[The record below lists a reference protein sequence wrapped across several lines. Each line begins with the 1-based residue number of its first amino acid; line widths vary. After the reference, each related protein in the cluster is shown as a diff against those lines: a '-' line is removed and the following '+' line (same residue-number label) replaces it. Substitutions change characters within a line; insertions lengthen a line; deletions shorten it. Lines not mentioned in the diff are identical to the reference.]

1 MINYFRKKFILV
13 STMAL
18 LLVLVTI
25 VGSIGSIAYYRAQ
38 REVNNVLTML
48 VKNKGQLS
56 AADAVRR
63 PRQFL
68 QPPMTKESIFQY
80 RYFSATVN
88 PDGSVDKVDNQHIST
103 VPPQVIAQMASRVTQ
118 RQRRSQ
124 GVMYYSGTAYAY
136 KTKQVKDG
144 RLVVFLDE
152 TILMNETNEIIRV
165 GVALGIISMVLYT
178 IVLALF
184 SNRAIRPI
192 IQSEK
197 RQREFITNAGHEL
210 KTPLAVISANTEMQE
225 MLDGESEWTKSNK
238 QQVERLT
245 RLVGN
250 LISLARMQEQP
261 DIPMAA
267 VNVSE
272 IVTTVTDSFK
282 SVLTSSHHQFSVQVQ
297 PDLVATANQNYFH
310 ELVSIL
316 LDNANKYCDDNGQV
330 KVDLHQGKY
339 GRTVLLSIGNTFADG
354 AKIDYQKFF
363 DRFYRGDTAH
373 SNNKKKGF
381 GIGLSMAQQ
390 IVGAFNGKLSARYD
404 KGMLYFDVRLKRA

>member
-1 MINYFRKKFILV
+1 MINYFRKKFIFV

-18 LLVLVTI
+18 LLVLLTI

-38 REVNNVLTML
+38 RDVNDILTML
-48 VKNKGQLS
+48 VKNNGRLS
-56 AADAVRR
+56 AADATRR

-68 QPPMTKESIFQY
+68 QAPMTKESIFQY

-88 PDGSVDKVDNQHIST
+88 PDGSVDNIDDDHIST
-103 VPPQVIAQMASRVTQ
+103 VPPQMIAQMANRVTQ
-118 RQRRSQ
+118 RRRRTQ

-136 KTKQVKDG
+136 KAKQVKDG

-152 TILMNETNEIIRV
+152 TILLSETNDIIRV
-165 GVALGIISMVLYT
+165 GIVLGIISMVLFT

-225 MLDGESEWTKSNK
+225 MLDGESDWTKSNK

-261 DIPMAA
+261 DIEMTAID
-267 VNVSE
+267 VSK
-272 IVTTVTDSFK
+272 VTATVTDSFK
-282 SVLTSSHHQFSVQVQ
+282 SVLASSNHQFAVNVE
-297 PDLVATANQNYFH
+297 PDLKAMANKNYFN
-310 ELVSIL
+310 ELVNIL
-316 LDNANKYCDDNGQV
+316 LDNANKYCDDDGRVAV
-330 KVDLHQGKY
+330 KLRQGKY
-339 GRTVLLSIGNTFADG
+339 GRTVVLSIGNTFADG
-354 AKIDYQKFF
+354 AKVDYQKFF

-373 SNNKKKGF
+373 SNNKKNGF

-390 IVGAFNGKLSARYD
+390 IVGAFNGKLSAHYD

>member
-1 MINYFRKKFILV
+1 MINYFRKKFIFV
-13 STMAL
+13 STAAL
-18 LLVLVTI
+18 LLVLFTI

-38 REVNNVLTML
+38 REVDNVLTML

-56 AADAVRR
+56 TADANRR

-68 QPPMTKESIFQY
+68 QTPMTKESIFQY

-88 PDGSVDKVDNQHIST
+88 PDGSVSQVNDQHIST
-103 VPPQVIAQMASRVTQ
+103 VPPQVIAQMANRVAQ
-118 RQRRSQ
+118 RQGHKR
-124 GVMYYSGTAYAY
+124 GVIYYARTAYAY
-136 KTKQVKDG
+136 RVKKVKHG
-144 RLVVFLDE
+144 WLVVFLDE
-152 TILMNETNEIIRV
+152 TILLSEAKEIIRV
-165 GVALGIISMVLYT
+165 GIALGIVSMILYT

-184 SNRAIRPI
+184 STRAIRPI

-245 RLVGN
+245 RLVSN

-261 DIPMAA
+261 DIPVTAT
-267 VNVSE
+267 NVSE
-272 IVTTVTDSFK
+272 IVANVTDSFK
-282 SVLTSSHHQFSVQVQ
+282 SLLSSSQHQLVVDVQ
-297 PDLVATANQNYFH
+297 PNLVAQANQNYFN

-316 LDNANKYCDDNGQV
+316 LDNANKYCDDGGQV
-330 KVDLHQGKY
+330 KVALHQGRR
-339 GRTVLLSIGNTFADG
+339 GRTVVLSIGNTFADG
-354 AKIDYQKFF
+354 ANVDYQKFF

-373 SNNKKKGF
+373 SNNKRKGF

-390 IVGAFNGKLSARYD
+390 IVGAFSGKLSARYD
-404 KGMLYFDVRLKRA
+404 EGVLYFDVRLKRA